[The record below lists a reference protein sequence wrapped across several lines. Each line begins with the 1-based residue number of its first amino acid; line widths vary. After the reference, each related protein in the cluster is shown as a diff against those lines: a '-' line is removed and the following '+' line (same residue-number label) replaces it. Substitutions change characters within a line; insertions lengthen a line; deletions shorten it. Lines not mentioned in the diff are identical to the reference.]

1 MAQDNSLL
9 VGDDRAVRPAPLTQS
24 DRAYGLPDFASIS
37 DDDFL
42 PAFDAAMASHL
53 REVDAVA
60 ADPEPATFA
69 NTIEALER
77 SGQELSRWAGIFF
90 NLVGPDTNPQRN
102 EIAQDLSTKL
112 TDHGNA
118 ISLNAKLFDRIEQLH
133 RDSAQLNLD
142 EDQQRLLDKR
152 YREAIRAGAG
162 LDEAGQ
168 QEMREMSSRL
178 AYLTTQMG
186 QFILDDANASAVLF
200 DDVADLD
207 GLSAGEIAAASRA
220 AADAGHPDGTYLV
233 ALELPT
239 SQSSVASLVNPA
251 ARQRIFDAS
260 MSRGARGNDYDTS
273 AMIREIVALRARRA
287 ELLGYANHAEYVI
300 AEETAPDAGAA
311 SALLAQLSSAAVE
324 AGTRELARLTA
335 LAGAELAPSDVTY
348 WLAKAQQAD
357 SAVPLDDFAQY
368 CELDTVLNEGV
379 FYAAGQL
386 YGVSFSPRPDLSA
399 YHPDVRVW
407 EVLDESGTGI
417 GLYLG
422 DFYARPSKR
431 GGAWMSS
438 IVDQSTLLGNLP
450 VIVNVLNVP
459 KPADGRP
466 ALLSTDQLITL
477 FHEFGHTLH
486 GLLSAVRYSSQSGTS
501 VPRDFVEFPSQVN
514 EMWAL
519 HPDVLAHYARHHET
533 GTAIPAELADA
544 ARAAGQT
551 ESAHST
557 LEYLA
562 AAVLDLAWH
571 RLSAAEAAQIDD
583 LAAFEQDA
591 LERAG
596 LWNPLI
602 PPRYRSAYFNHIFAG
617 GYSAGYYSYIWSE
630 VLDAETEQWFLR
642 HGGLTRENGRKFVDS
657 TLSRGDSV
665 EPIGSH
671 QALLGRRA
679 GVEPLLR
686 RRGLAS

>member
-1 MAQDNSLL
+1 MPQDNSVLAHHDL
-9 VGDDRAVRPAPLTQS
+9 
-24 DRAYGLPDFASIS
+24 AYGLPDFASIA

-42 PAFDAAMASHL
+42 PAFDAAMASH
-53 REVDAVA
+53 RQEVDAVA
-60 ADPEPATFA
+60 DDPQPPTFA

-77 SGQELSRWAGIFF
+77 SGGALTRCMGIFF
-90 NLVGPDTNPQRN
+90 NLVGPDTNPRRN
-102 EIAQDLSTKL
+102 EIAQVLSTKL

-118 ISLNAKLFDRIEQLH
+118 ISLNAKLFDRVEQLH
-133 RDSAQLNLD
+133 RDSARLRLD

-162 LDEAGQ
+162 LDDAGQ
-168 QEMREMSSRL
+168 QEMREISSRL
-178 AYLTTQMG
+178 AYLTTQVG

-200 DDVADLD
+200 DDAGDLE
-207 GLSAGEIAAASRA
+207 GLSAGEIAAAARA
-220 AADAGHPDGTYLV
+220 AADAGHPDGTYLI

-251 ARQRIFDAS
+251 ARQRIFSAS
-260 MSRGARGNDYDTS
+260 MNRGARGNDYDTS
-273 AMIREIVALRARRA
+273 ASIREIVALRARRA
-287 ELLGYANHAEYVI
+287 ELLGYADHAEYVI
-300 AEETAPDAGAA
+300 AEETAPDADAV
-311 SALLAQLSSAAVE
+311 SALLERLSSAAVE
-324 AGTRELARLTA
+324 AGRRELARLA
-335 LAGAELAPSDVTY
+335 DLAGAELAPSDVTY
-348 WLAKAQQAD
+348 WLAQARQAD
-357 SAVPLDDFAQY
+357 SAVPLDDFADY
-368 CELDTVLNEGV
+368 CELDTVLSDGV

-386 YGVSFSPRPDLSA
+386 YGLRFEPRPDLRA

-407 EVLDESGTGI
+407 EVFDDTDTGI

-431 GGAWMSS
+431 GGAWMNS
-438 IVDQSTLLGNLP
+438 IVDQSTLLGQLP

-459 KPADGRP
+459 KPAEGQP

-486 GLLSAVRYSSQSGTS
+486 GLLSAVRYPSQSGTS

-519 HPDVLAHYARHHET
+519 HPDVLSHYARHHRT
-533 GTAIPAELADA
+533 GAPIPAELADA
-544 ARAAGQT
+544 ARAAGKT

-557 LEYLA
+557 IEYLA

-571 RLSAAEAAQIDD
+571 RLTAAQASEIGD
-583 LAAFEQDA
+583 LAAFESDA

-596 LWNPLI
+596 LGDPLI

-630 VLDAETEQWFLR
+630 VLDAETEQWFLNS
-642 HGGLTRENGRKFVDS
+642 GGLTRANGREFVES

-665 EPIGSH
+665 EPISSH
-671 QALLGRRA
+671 QRLLGRA
-679 GVEPLLR
+679 ADVEPLLR